1 MKPFYHRYIALVC
14 FVAFLFGAALPV
26 VAKSDAEFTYAL
38 QIEQAERYGRLLH
51 EYDQAADLAAT
62 FLAEA
67 TGTPLET
74 IHDGLAVEQVDKQ
87 FRAVYAQEGAAV
99 YEVMVRRGQVRRDTF
114 KDGDAV
120 GPLTTIQQ
128 GILKARAAAQEMDFA
143 KCDGTYRYI
152 PVPIR
157 QETDEWLYRVYV
169 LLQPPSET
177 HTPIGGHF
185 RADISGDDFS
195 VQGFTANANSCLMIG
210 PPEDV
215 PEKGQVVGAM
225 STTSLFTHPQDIHVF
240 LGLKF
245 EMPYFLRTD
254 ANLVIWK
261 IEYGLISV
269 FQE

>member
-1 MKPFYHRYIALVC
+1 M
-14 FVAFLFGAALPV
+14 AAA
-26 VAKSDAEFTYAL
+26 AKTEAEFTYAL

-51 EYDQAADLAAT
+51 EYEQAAGLAAA
-62 FLAEA
+62 FFAEA

-74 IHDGLAVEQVDKQ
+74 IHDGLAVEQDDKQ
-87 FRAVYAQEGAAV
+87 FRAAYAQDGVAT
-99 YEVMVRRGQVRRDTF
+99 YDVMVRRGQVRRDTF

-120 GPLTTIQQ
+120 GPLTAVQQ
-128 GILKARAAAQEMDFA
+128 GILKARAATQDMNFA
-143 KCDGTYRYI
+143 KCDGTYRYM
-152 PVPIR
+152 PLPIR
-157 QETDEWLYRVYV
+157 QETDEWVYRVYV
-169 LLQPPSET
+169 LLQPPSEG

-195 VQGFTANANSCLMIG
+195 VLGFEAYANSCLIIS
-210 PPEDV
+210 PPEAT

-225 STTSLFTHPQDIHVF
+225 STTSLFAHPQDIHVY

-245 EMPYFLRTD
+245 EMPYYLRTD

-269 FQE
+269 LQE